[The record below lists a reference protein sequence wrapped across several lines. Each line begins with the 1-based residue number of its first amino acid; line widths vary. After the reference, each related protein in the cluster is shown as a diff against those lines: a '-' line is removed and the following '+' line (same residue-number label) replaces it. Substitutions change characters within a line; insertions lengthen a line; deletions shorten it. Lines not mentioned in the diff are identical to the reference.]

1 MSRARLGQVS
11 YSNNSFIVAIMFD
24 GKRKYDYDFI
34 KSIIT
39 DVYGNITN
47 DKTDEV
53 LIKKLFNTNEF
64 KELEESILEKKE
76 DNEFIH

>member
-1 MSRARLGQVS
+1 MARVTLGQAP

-34 KSIIT
+34 KNIIT
-39 DVYGNITN
+39 DVYGNIIS

-53 LIKKLFNTNEF
+53 LIKKLFNTPKF
-64 KELEESILEKKE
+64 KELEELMLEKKE
-76 DNEFIH
+76 DNAFIH